1 MSMLPKTLV
10 IVQKSTQELTK
21 FAMITRMLE
30 IKFEVVRHSPKGTD
44 LDDFWHLVCNVA
56 HIILKVN

>member
-1 MSMLPKTLV
+1 MLPKTLV

-44 LDDFWHLVCNVA
+44 LDDF
-56 HIILKVN
+56 